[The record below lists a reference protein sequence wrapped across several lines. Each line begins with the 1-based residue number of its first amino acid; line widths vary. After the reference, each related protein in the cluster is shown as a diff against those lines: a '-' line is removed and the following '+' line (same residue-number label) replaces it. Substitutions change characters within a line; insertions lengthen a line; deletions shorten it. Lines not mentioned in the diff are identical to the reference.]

1 MVMLINLTGKGKR
14 AKLLLTMVSSVRSAF
29 SSDSC
34 LSAADLKKAE
44 AIEGLKLNTDG
55 CGDKLR
61 SCGC

>member
-14 AKLLLTMVSSVRSAF
+14 AKLLTMVSSVRSVF

-34 LSAADLKKAE
+34 LNAADLKKAE

-55 CGDKLR
+55 CGDRPR
-61 SCGC
+61 SCAC

>member
-1 MVMLINLTGKGKR
+1 M
-14 AKLLLTMVSSVRSAF
+14 ASSVRSAF

-34 LSAADLKKAE
+34 LKAADLKKAE

-61 SCGC
+61 SCGCWKLRVSCLWLRM

>member
-14 AKLLLTMVSSVRSAF
+14 AKLLTMVSSVRSAF

>member
-1 MVMLINLTGKGKR
+1 M
-14 AKLLLTMVSSVRSAF
+14 LLTMVSSVRSAF